1 MKTKLNKSMKKQTI
15 LVLSLFALIVVFIT
29 SDVLAQTMP
38 TVTVSTNK
46 SSYKPGETGTLTI
59 KFKTAKKVIIPVEPE
74 IEVTLNTNEIEGL
87 GLQPVSSQG
96 EYLNPA
102 QVKYKFKVS
111 SNLAKGSSVTI
122 SGSIKFGYCNEDSGI
137 CKIGTKTF
145 SKTIKIN

>member
-1 MKTKLNKSMKKQTI
+1 MKKRI
-15 LVLSLFALIVVFIT
+15 ILSLVVFVIILAFIT
-29 SDVLAQTMP
+29 SENFAQTMP

-59 KFKTAKKVIIPVEPE
+59 KFKTAKKVKIPVEPE
-74 IEVTLNTNEIEGL
+74 IEVTLNSTDVEGL

-111 SNLAKGSSVTI
+111 SNLTKGSSITI
-122 SGSIKFGYCNEDSGI
+122 SGSVKFGYCNEDSGI

>member
-1 MKTKLNKSMKKQTI
+1 MKTKLNKYMKKQII
-15 LVLSLFALIVVFIT
+15 LVVSLFVLILVFIS
-29 SDVLAQTMP
+29 SDIFAQTMP

-59 KFKTAKKVIIPVEPE
+59 KFKTAKKVKIPVEPE
-74 IEVTLNTNEIEGL
+74 IEVTLNTNDIEGL
-87 GLQPVSSQG
+87 GLQPVSSNG

-122 SGSIKFGYCNEDSGI
+122 SGSVKFGYCNEDSGI
-137 CKIGTKTF
+137 CKIGTKSF